1 MGKQLVLFTTLLL
14 FASGGWSEINIQTVS
29 ENIYVF
35 SEIDNQGLIVSG
47 SNGTVVIDPIS
58 EHTAKSIQEFLSVN
72 DKNAVSHVVY
82 THSHWDRISGGEV
95 FQKNGVQFI
104 SQEACRLFFEGNK
117 NEAVIE
123 PNLYFKQSYKIALG
137 NSNIELH
144 YFGPSHGECMI
155 VVHIEPENIF
165 FVADLLSTNGP
176 SFPNDPTLPYLR
188 PATLMEFFAGV
199 ETIANQHNVNSFI
212 GGQVENDTFGSIEY
226 VAQQREFW
234 KLVQATTEEAEEK
247 GNVDINNFVDMDKI
261 DLEAFKQFN
270 NYNEEDLSNIFRR
283 YTSFLNMGR

>member
-1 MGKQLVLFTTLLL
+1 
-14 FASGGWSEINIQTVS
+14 
-29 ENIYVF
+29 
-35 SEIDNQGLIVSG
+35 
-47 SNGTVVIDPIS
+47 
-58 EHTAKSIQEFLSVN
+58 
-72 DKNAVSHVVY
+72 
-82 THSHWDRISGGEV
+82 
-95 FQKNGVQFI
+95 
-104 SQEACRLFFEGNK
+104 
-117 NEAVIE
+117 
-123 PNLYFKQSYKIALG
+123 
-137 NSNIELH
+137 
-144 YFGPSHGECMI
+144 
-155 VVHIEPENIF
+155 
-165 FVADLLSTNGP
+165 
-176 SFPNDPTLPYLR
+176 
-188 PATLMEFFAGV
+188 MEFFAGV